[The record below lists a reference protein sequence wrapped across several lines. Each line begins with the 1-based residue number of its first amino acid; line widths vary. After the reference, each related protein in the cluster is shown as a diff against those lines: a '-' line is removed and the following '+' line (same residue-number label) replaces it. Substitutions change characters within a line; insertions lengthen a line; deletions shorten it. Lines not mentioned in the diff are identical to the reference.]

1 MTAEHIVLVAA
12 LVCTALA
19 TGTFYGWQVSVI
31 PGTRQVDDHAYIQTM
46 QHINLRIINPGF
58 LVPFLVTPLLLG
70 AAAVLSYR
78 SGNMRRSAALT
89 AAAVV
94 YVVGVLGVTAGRNVP
109 LNNSLAALDVDASS
123 ATELA
128 STRRAYEQPWNRWHA
143 VRTAAGVV
151 AFAIAAVAPLVST
164 DEG

>member
-1 MTAEHIVLVAA
+1 MTTEHVALVAG
-12 LVCTALA
+12 LVSTALA
-19 TGTFYGWQVSVI
+19 SGTFYGWRVSVI
-31 PGTRQVDDHAYIQTM
+31 PGTRQVDDHTYIHTM

-70 AAAVLSYR
+70 VAAVLSYR
-78 SGNMRRSAALT
+78 SGNTGRSVTLGV
-89 AAAVV
+89 AAVL
-94 YVVGVLGVTAGRNVP
+94 YVAGVLGVTAGRNVP

-128 STRRAYEQPWNRWHA
+128 SARRAYEQPWNRWHA

-151 AFAIAAVAPLVST
+151 AFAIAAAAPLVSA
-164 DEG
+164 EA